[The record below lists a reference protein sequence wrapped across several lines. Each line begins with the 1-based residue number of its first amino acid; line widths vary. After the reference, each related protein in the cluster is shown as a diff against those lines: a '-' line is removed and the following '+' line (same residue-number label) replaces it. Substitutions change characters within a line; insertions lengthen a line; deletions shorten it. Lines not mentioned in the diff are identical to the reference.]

1 MREERMICR
10 HAATAFD
17 GRFTLKGAE
26 NHYAPDR
33 AFDTEHIRLD
43 LRLDFRAKSL
53 TGTCETTLRAI
64 ADGADQMAFDAVGFR
79 LGKIRV
85 DGRPAKFDYDKKKLT
100 VRFPRAA
107 RAGQRAVVSIEYKV
121 VRPPLGLHFI
131 GPDRGYP
138 DKPRQVWTQGEDEFA
153 RYWFPCHDAPHD
165 RTTTEMI
172 VRVPRGFTAISNGRL
187 VRKAAAGRETLFHW
201 KQEIPHATY
210 LVTLA
215 VGEFS
220 EIKETWRGKP
230 VLYYVPKGR
239 EDDARRA
246 FGNTPKMMEFY
257 SRKIGVPYAYPK
269 YAQVAAL
276 DFIFGGMENTSATTQ
291 TALTLHDERAHL
303 DFSSDPL
310 VAHELAH
317 QWFGDLLT
325 CRDWSHAWLNE
336 SFATYFEALFTEFDK
351 GPDEFAVELHNNGEI
366 YFEEDRDHYRRPICT
381 KVFKHPS
388 DLFDR
393 HLYEKGSRVLHMLRH
408 VLGEDAFW
416 KSMNIY
422 VSDNRGRVVET
433 RQLLDAIEKATGKN
447 LSRFFDQWIYGAGHP
462 EYKVRYWWDPRSKEA
477 VVRVIQAQATNN
489 ETGLFALPVTFA
501 FRTAKGEK
509 RFTETVEKRSHL
521 FRFKL
526 DGEPSLALFDP
537 DHWILKKVDFPKNE
551 SMWVQQLT
559 VDPTILGRAEAARAL
574 GRLGGPVAT
583 AALAAALPKEKFWHA
598 QSEIAQALGQIRTP
612 AAVET
617 LLRAHR
623 GVEHPKARRGIIAAL
638 GEVKTLDVRAALM
651 ESVEAEKSYFAHTQT
666 LRSLAKQGDPEVR
679 PVLDRALRRDS
690 WNDVIRS
697 GALEALTAL
706 RPDDVVAVLK
716 RHTAY
721 GVPHTRRMAAIR
733 CLGQVGVGRE
743 DVRKHLQELVD
754 DDYLLVQLAA
764 VRALTLIGDERCIS
778 ALERLTQGHRD
789 GRLIRTAEEAVA
801 KLKKNVE
808 DK

>member
-1 MREERMICR
+1 MICR

-26 NHYAPDR
+26 SHYAPDR

-43 LRLDFRAKSL
+43 LRLDFGGKSL
-53 TGTCETTLRAI
+53 TGTCATTLRAI
-64 ADGADQMAFDAVGFR
+64 ADGADRMVFDAVGFR

-201 KQEIPHATY
+201 TQEIPHATY

-239 EDDARRA
+239 EEDARRA
-246 FGNTPKMMEFY
+246 FGNTPKMMEFF

-381 KVFKHPS
+381 KVFKQPS

-422 VSDNRGRVVET
+422 VSENRGRVVET

-489 ETGLFALPVTFA
+489 ETGLFALPVTFS

-537 DHWILKKVDFPKNE
+537 DHWILKKVDFPKSE

-583 AALAAALPKEKFWHA
+583 AALSAAFPKEKFWHV

-623 GVEHPKARRGIIAAL
+623 SVEHPKARRGIIAAL

-651 ESVEAEKSYFAHTQT
+651 ESVETEKSYFAHTQT

-679 PVLDRALRRDS
+679 PVLDRALKRDS
-690 WNDVIRS
+690 WNDVIRA
-697 GALEALTAL
+697 GALDALTAL
-706 RPDDVVAVLK
+706 RPNDVVAVLK

-733 CLGQVGVGRE
+733 CLGQVGVGRD

-764 VRALTLIGDERCIS
+764 VRALTQIGDERSIT